1 MMFHVR
7 THCVALL
14 ALGLLAVGTAEAAK
28 KGQIT
33 KPKLDPNAPVVELFK
48 GMKDGKLST
57 KLLQKNSKTGNLL
70 IENLTKETITVQMPE
85 SFVGVHVLNQFGGGG
100 GGGLGGGQQGGGGG
114 GQSTGG
120 GGQGGGGQ
128 GGGGQ
133 QGGGGGFF
141 SIPPEKV
148 VRLSVTSV
156 CLEHG
161 KPEPSVRMEYKI
173 HPVESVS
180 TDPVLKE
187 LLNLVATG
195 RINTNVA
202 QAAAWNIANGKSW
215 QQLSQMKFNR
225 LARPDTP
232 QFSHT
237 ELAYA
242 QQLVAAAK
250 QRAVDKAEKKDLK
263 PEAPVRRDR
272 TGRVISQR

>member
-14 ALGLLAVGTAEAAK
+14 TLGLLAVGTAEAAK

-133 QGGGGGFF
+133 QGGGGGV
-141 SIPPEKV
+141 PHV
-148 VRLSVTSV
+148 LRRSVFRA
-156 CLEHG
+156 H
-161 KPEPSVRMEYKI
+161 I
-173 HPVESVS
+173 
-180 TDPVLKE
+180 
-187 LLNLVATG
+187 
-195 RINTNVA
+195 
-202 QAAAWNIANGKSW
+202 IA
-215 QQLSQMKFNR
+215 
-225 LARPDTP
+225 
-232 QFSHT
+232 
-237 ELAYA
+237 
-242 QQLVAAAK
+242 
-250 QRAVDKAEKKDLK
+250 
-263 PEAPVRRDR
+263 
-272 TGRVISQR
+272 